1 MKVSIITP
9 DRVLLERDVGWVVVP
24 GSDGDFQVLP
34 GHTPLLT
41 GVSIGRILLRE
52 KNKDSLFATAGGF
65 CEVLPDTVT
74 LLVSAAESM
83 EDIDVERA
91 QESHKRARKRLE
103 SKEEGI
109 DKRRANLAEKRALNR
124 IRIATKVSDYH

>member
-9 DRVLLERDVGWVVVP
+9 DRVLLERDVGWLVVP
-24 GSDGDFQVLP
+24 GSDGDFQVLQ

-41 GVSIGRILLRE
+41 GVAIGRVLLQE
-52 KNKDSLFATAGGF
+52 KNKDSLFTTSGGF

-124 IRIATKVSDYH
+124 IRIATKVSSYH